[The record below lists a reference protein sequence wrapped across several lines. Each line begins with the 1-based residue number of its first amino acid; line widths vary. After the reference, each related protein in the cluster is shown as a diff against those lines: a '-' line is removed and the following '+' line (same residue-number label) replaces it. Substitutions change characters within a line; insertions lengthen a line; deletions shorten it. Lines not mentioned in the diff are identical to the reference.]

1 MKDLVQKTIDLLKE
15 KVKVNLEEIK
25 TNQTL
30 IRDMLK
36 ENPKGNRDPEFNQI
50 YNQNKVLLSENN
62 DFINLQINLVNFLN
76 KYKDT
81 PVLQSGEEIE
91 QEFDEN
97 VDYFALTIRSIIKF
111 DEKHPHFH
119 DQEFFEKLLEYYQER
134 EDYETCKMLVDS
146 RA

>member
-1 MKDLVQKTIDLLKE
+1 MKDLVQKTIDLLKD

-25 TNQTL
+25 TNQAL

-36 ENPKGNRDPEFNQI
+36 ENPQGNRDPEFNQI

-81 PVLQSGEEIE
+81 PVLQSGEEVE
-91 QEFDEN
+91 HEFDEN
-97 VDYFALTIRSIIKF
+97 VDYFALTIRGIVKF

-134 EDYETCKMLVDS
+134 EDYETCKVLVDS
-146 RA
+146 RG